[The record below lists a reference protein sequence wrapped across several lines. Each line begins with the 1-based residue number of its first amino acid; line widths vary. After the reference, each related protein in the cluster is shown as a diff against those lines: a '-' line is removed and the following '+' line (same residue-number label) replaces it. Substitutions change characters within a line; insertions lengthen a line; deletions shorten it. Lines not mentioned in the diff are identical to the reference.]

1 MVDKWEVS
9 PDKLT
14 WTFTL
19 RDGLEWH
26 DGTNR

>member
-14 WTFTL
+14 WTFTCAMA
-19 RDGLEWH
+19 WN
-26 DGTNR
+26 GTTASR